1 MPQPLPADFQRVFEQ
16 SPDAYLLLAPEEP
29 FTILAVSD
37 AYLRATMTERGAIL
51 GRGVF
56 EVFPDNPEDPN
67 AMGVHNIRTSLAR
80 VLSTRAADRMPV
92 HQYDIRR
99 PEAEGGGFEERYW
112 RPINTPVLGPDGQ
125 VLHLMHRVED
135 VTEYVRL
142 SRRDEAERQRSA
154 ALRNHAAHMEAEAF
168 RRGEALQVANN
179 ELRSAIRERDASLAA
194 ASRAHAEAERQR
206 QWLHTLF
213 IQMPTAIAI
222 MRGPR
227 YVIELANPAV
237 CRIWGREAGQVL
249 GKPLFEALPEV
260 AGQGLEELLGGV
272 LATGVHHVGRELPVQ
287 VARLVGGGLEEVF
300 FDFVYEP
307 MRDAQGR
314 VEGLIVVATDVTET
328 VRARRQREALARQ
341 EVRGVEERLRLALE
355 ATELGTWDWDLE
367 KGTLVWDMRMRTLF
381 GLPEDAPVDYAVYQA
396 GLHPEDRKRVAE
408 LEQAVLTPGGHRTFA
423 TEFRT
428 VAPDSGRVRWVSSRG
443 QVHFDASGRPTRFL
457 GTCLDV
463 SAHKALEAE
472 KQARAD
478 FERQLIG
485 IVSHDLR
492 NPLQA
497 ILLGAR
503 ALLRHEGL
511 DERHT
516 RGLVRIQASAER
528 AARLVTDLLDF
539 TQVRLGSGLRV
550 ERRPLELAP
559 FVRQVLAEVEAAH
572 PERTLEVHASGDTR
586 GRWDSDRL
594 AQVVTNLVDNALKYS
609 PRDSSVRVRVLGADG
624 AVTFVVQNRGE
635 PIPQDKLPLLFLPLQ
650 RATDRVDRESRSV
663 GLGLFIVDHIA
674 RAHGGS
680 VAVSSNPEE
689 GTTFSVW
696 LPRGEA

>member
-1 MPQPLPADFQRVFEQ
+1 MPHPPSVDFQRLFEQ
-16 SPDAYLLLAPEEP
+16 SPDAYLVLAPEEP
-29 FTILAVSD
+29 FTIVAVSD
-37 AYLRATMTERGAIL
+37 AYLRATMTVREAIL

-56 EVFPDNPEDPN
+56 EVFPDNPDDPQ
-67 AMGVHNIRTSLAR
+67 AMGVHNIRTSLTR
-80 VLSTRAADRMPV
+80 VLATRAADKMAV

-112 RPINTPVLGPDGQ
+112 RPINSPVLGPDGQ
-125 VLHLMHRVED
+125 VRYLLHRVED
-135 VTEYVRL
+135 VTEYVCMA
-142 SRRDEAERQRSA
+142 RR
-154 ALRNHAAHMEAEAF
+154 
-168 RRGEALQVANN
+168 N
-179 ELRSAIRERDASLAA
+179 EE
-194 ASRAHAEAERQR
+194 ERQR

-213 IQMPTAIAI
+213 TQMPMAIAI

-237 CRIWGREAGQVL
+237 CRIWGRELGQVL
-249 GKPLFEALPEV
+249 GKPLFEALPEIV
-260 AGQGLEELLGGV
+260 GQGVEELLGGV
-272 LATGVHHVGRELPVQ
+272 LSTGVHHVGRELPVQ
-287 VARLVGGGLEEVF
+287 VARLSGGGMEEVF

-314 VEGLIVVATDVTET
+314 VEGIIVVASEVTET
-328 VRARRQREALARQ
+328 VRARRQREALAQ
-341 EVRGVEERLRLALE
+341 QQVRGVEERLRLALE
-355 ATELGTWDWDLE
+355 ATELGTWDWDLLTD
-367 KGTLVWDMRMRTLF
+367 TLIWDARMRALF
-381 GLPEDAPVDYAVYQA
+381 GLSAEAPVDYATTFQA
-396 GLHPEDRKRVAE
+396 RLHPEDRQRVEE
-408 LEQAVLTPGGHRTFA
+408 LVRAVLRPGGNRTFA
-423 TEFRT
+423 TEYRT
-428 VAPDSGRVRWVSSRG
+428 VAPETGRVRWVRARG

-457 GTCLDV
+457 GTGLDV
-463 SAHKALEAE
+463 SAHKAIEAE

-503 ALLRHEGL
+503 ALLRHEAL
-511 DERHT
+511 DERQT
-516 RGLVRIQASAER
+516 RGLLRIQASAER
-528 AARLVTDLLDF
+528 AARLVMDLLDF

-550 ERRPLELAP
+550 ERRPLELGP

-594 AQVVTNLVDNALKYS
+594 AQVVTNLVDKALKYS
-609 PRDSSVRVRVLGADG
+609 PRDSQVRVRVSGVDG
-624 AVTFVVQNRGE
+624 AVSFVVHNRGE
-635 PIPQDKLPLLFLPLQ
+635 PIPQDRLPLLFRPMQ

-663 GLGLFIVDHIA
+663 GLGLFIVEHIA

-680 VAVSSNPEE
+680 VAVTSTAEE